1 MGCDVTA
8 HVCGLIAVALATAP
22 LTELDLGANPFGD
35 EGAWS
40 LAWALPAPGR
50 LRWLGLSNCEV
61 SADGADELLE
71 ALRAMPMPSPMP
83 ARDGLYGP
91 VVQLL
96 DMRGNRVP
104 EAHELADDPRVNLAF
119 QRPQLA
125 QP

>member
-1 MGCDVTA
+1 M
-8 HVCGLIAVALATAP
+8 
-22 LTELDLGANPFGD
+22 
-35 EGAWS
+35 
-40 LAWALPAPGR
+40 
-50 LRWLGLSNCEV
+50 

-71 ALRAMPMPSPMP
+71 ALRAMPMPMP

-91 VVQLL
+91 EVQLL

-125 QP
+125 QR